1 MPEKDIVSPDR
12 LLECS
17 FRLGA
22 QVLESGFR
30 PDRIVSI
37 WRGGAPVGLAVG
49 ELLAL
54 FGIEAD
60 PIPIRAQ
67 SYTGIDQREEVRVSS
82 LSALV
87 RRVRR
92 GDRLLIVDDIFD
104 TGWTVQEVISELSAR
119 AGEETPA
126 EIRVAVPWYKP
137 ARNQTA
143 REPDYYLETTDRWL
157 CFPHSLSDLTPS
169 EHRRHR
175 PESWSLIGPAAGA
188 RSDRGD

>member
-1 MPEKDIVSPDR
+1 MPEKDIVSADR

-30 PDRIVSI
+30 PNRIMAI
-37 WRGGAPVGLAVG
+37 WRGGAPVGLAVA
-49 ELLAL
+49 EFFAL

-60 PIPIRAQ
+60 SLPIRAR
-67 SYTGIDQREEVRVSS
+67 SYTGIDEREPVRVSGLDS
-82 LSALV
+82 LIG
-87 RRVRR
+87 RVRR

-104 TGWTVQEVISELSAR
+104 TGWTVQAVIEELSAR
-119 AGEETPA
+119 AGDETPG

-137 ARNQTA
+137 GHSRTP

-157 CFPHSLSDLTPS
+157 CFPHSLSDLTPG
-169 EHRRHR
+169 ELERHR
-175 PESWSLIGPAAGA
+175 PESWALVGPTATARRPGA
-188 RSDRGD
+188 D